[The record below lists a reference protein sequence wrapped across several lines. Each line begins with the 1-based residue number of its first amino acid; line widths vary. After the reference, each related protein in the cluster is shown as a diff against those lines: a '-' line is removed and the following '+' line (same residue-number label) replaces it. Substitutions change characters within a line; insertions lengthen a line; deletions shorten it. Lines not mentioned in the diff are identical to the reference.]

1 LFREARRPHD
11 GAVADRADKDL
22 LAAWRSGDQ
31 RAGNEL
37 FERYFDLLE
46 RFFAT
51 KVSEG
56 AEDLIQGTFAACVAG
71 RERIHHDQYFR
82 AYLLGIAR
90 HELIAYYKQAR
101 RRRGEPDDGELSAL
115 RDGGASPTARAAA
128 RDEER
133 ALLGALRSLSL
144 DQQIV
149 LELHYWE
156 DLSTEE
162 VARVL
167 SIPRGTVKSRLR
179 LAREALK
186 ARLRADPSPDVGE
199 RTVTN
204 LDAWAR
210 SLRDSLSRRE

>member
-1 LFREARRPHD
+1 LFREARRPHH
-11 GAVADRADKDL
+11 GRVPDRSDDEL
-22 LAAWRSGDQ
+22 LGAWRRGDE

-51 KVSEG
+51 KVSDG
-56 AEDLIQGTFAACVAG
+56 AEDLIQATFAACVAG
-71 RERIHHDQYFR
+71 RERIQDDRYFR

-101 RRRGEPDDGELSAL
+101 RRRGEPDDGELSAV
-115 RDGGASPTARAAA
+115 RDGGPSPTARAAD

-133 ALLGALRSLSL
+133 ALLAGLRSLPI

-156 DLSTEE
+156 DLTTEE

-167 SIPRGTVKSRLR
+167 AIPRGTVKSRLR

-186 ARLRADPSPDVGE
+186 AELRADPSPEVGE

-210 SLRDSLSRRE
+210 SLRDSLRRE